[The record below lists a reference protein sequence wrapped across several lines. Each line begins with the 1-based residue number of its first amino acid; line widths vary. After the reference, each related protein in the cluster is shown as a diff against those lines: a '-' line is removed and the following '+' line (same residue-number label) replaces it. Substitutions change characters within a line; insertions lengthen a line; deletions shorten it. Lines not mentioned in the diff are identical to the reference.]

1 MVSLTTV
8 LMTDISPPPP
18 GVNDTGMPAAPPP
31 RYLIRRRKTWAAR
44 MTIPP
49 DAQPILG
56 HKFFPASTGETDA
69 NRAAAV
75 AAPWLVEWRN
85 RIEQARQSLHDPLKA
100 DTEKLINAYRRYRN
114 AALDDEGAI
123 LVADVVE
130 FIFERVGGLTPEQR
144 RQSLTEAHGDVAQA
158 MRTLSEPTKAD
169 AILAQII
176 GKATP
181 FLAHL
186 EEWMPVARLK
196 GKSLAQAVAA
206 IHKFARAV
214 TVPIERLQGGH
225 VQEWIDGLLHPK
237 SGKPVSAAT
246 VNSYLS
252 GIRAYWGWMQKRE
265 FIPIEQRPFWARES
279 E

>member
-8 LMTDISPPPP
+8 LLMDFSPPPP
-18 GVNDTGMPAAPPP
+18 GVNDTGMPSAPPP
-31 RYLIRRRKTWAAR
+31 RYPTRRRKTWAAR

-123 LVADVVE
+123 LVADVV
-130 FIFERVGGLTPEQR
+130 
-144 RQSLTEAHGDVAQA
+144 
-158 MRTLSEPTKAD
+158 
-169 AILAQII
+169 
-176 GKATP
+176 
-181 FLAHL
+181 
-186 EEWMPVARLK
+186 
-196 GKSLAQAVAA
+196 
-206 IHKFARAV
+206 
-214 TVPIERLQGGH
+214 
-225 VQEWIDGLLHPK
+225 
-237 SGKPVSAAT
+237 
-246 VNSYLS
+246 
-252 GIRAYWGWMQKRE
+252 
-265 FIPIEQRPFWARES
+265 
-279 E
+279 